1 MILTD
6 FILGGQ
12 KSGKSKQAE
21 GLAMSWLHADT
32 SNRAVLLATAQA
44 YDQEMSSRIE
54 QHQRDRAVRVPGI
67 ETVEEPVH
75 VAEQLQALSKPNTLV
90 IVDCL
95 TLMLVNWLMPFQAK
109 GLDENSVRYHMDQLC
124 AALVSAQGPIVM
136 VSNEIGLGVIPMGQ
150 DVREYVDALGVLNQR
165 VAAQCQRVTFMVA
178 GLPHYLKGAP

>member
-1 MILTD
+1 MMLTE

-12 KSGKSKQAE
+12 KSGKSKHAE
-21 GLAMSWLHADT
+21 TLAMSWLHTDS

-44 YDQEMSSRIE
+44 HDEEMRSRIVK
-54 QHQRDRAVRVPGI
+54 HQRDRSIRVPGI

-95 TLMLVNWLMPFQAK
+95 TLMLVNWLMPFKGKGMDIHSAK
-109 GLDENSVRYHMDQLC
+109 QHMDLLC
-124 AALVSAQGPIVM
+124 DVLARALGPIVM

-150 DVREYVDALGVLNQR
+150 EVREYVDALGVLNQR
-165 VAAQCQRVTFMVA
+165 VAAKCQRVTFMVA
-178 GLPHYLKGAP
+178 GLPSCVKGLP